1 MSLPPLYLLSDSE
14 SNIHHIPELS
24 PWQRIKYTS
33 NGKLDAVN
41 KIKEFDMMHFKR
53 PGSKGTMCSLIK
65 IFFLLLNKQIFL
77 YKIKI
82 WWNCIIYLRWKSD
95 HFNFI
100 DVLLLSQTMV

>member
-41 KIKEFDMMHFKR
+41 KIKEFDMIHFTR
-53 PGSKGTMCSLIK
+53 PGSKGTMCSLNKK
-65 IFFLLLNKQIFL
+65 IFLLLN
-77 YKIKI
+77 
-82 WWNCIIYLRWKSD
+82 
-95 HFNFI
+95 
-100 DVLLLSQTMV
+100 